1 MRDGI
6 YYVPSRERSEM
17 KIDLGFGS
25 GVQSVTLPDENILA
39 VLEANP
45 VEYKLTGTDEVRRAL
60 REPIGAAPLREIV
73 HAGETVAIVTS
84 DITRP
89 CPTWKMLPPV
99 LEELFAAGI
108 RPENITVT
116 FALGSHRHHTEE
128 EHKKLMGES
137 YGLVACRD
145 SDGVNCTH
153 LGVTKCGTPVD
164 IDAAVASAD
173 RRICFGNIEYHYFAG
188 YSGGAKAIMP
198 GVSTREAIQSNHSR
212 MVEAA
217 ACAGKL
223 AGNPV
228 REDIEEAAAIC
239 GVDYIVNVVLD
250 AHKEIVY
257 AVAGDMTKAHRDGCR
272 FLDGLYRKTIPHR
285 ADIVLVS
292 QGGAPKDLNLYQVQ
306 KALDNAKH
314 AVRPGGIIVLVGSCR
329 EGLGEKVFEQWMLEA
344 EKPDDLIKRV
354 RENFRLGGHK
364 AAAIA
369 MVLQNA
375 EIDLVSELEPEFV
388 KQIFLQ
394 PYQTAQAAL
403 DHAFAKLGRDAS
415 VIVMPYGGS
424 TLPHAENE

>member
-1 MRDGI
+1 
-6 YYVPSRERSEM
+6 M

-116 FALGSHRHHTEE
+116 FALGSHRPHTEE

-153 LGVTKCGTPVD
+153 LGITKRGTPVD
-164 IDAAVASAD
+164 IDTAVASAD

-198 GVSTREAIQSNHSR
+198 GVSTRAAIQSNHSR

-257 AVAGDMTKAHRDGCR
+257 AVAGDVKKAHRDGCR

>member
-1 MRDGI
+1 
-6 YYVPSRERSEM
+6 M

-60 REPIGAAPLREIV
+60 REPISAAPLRETV

-116 FALGSHRHHTEE
+116 FALGSHRAHTEE

-153 LGVTKCGTPVD
+153 LGVTKRGTPVD

-223 AGNPV
+223 TGNPV

-257 AVAGDMTKAHRDGCR
+257 AVAGDVTKAHRDGCR

>member
-1 MRDGI
+1 
-6 YYVPSRERSEM
+6 M

-108 RPENITVT
+108 RPESITVT
-116 FALGSHRHHTEE
+116 FALGSHRPHTEE

-153 LGVTKCGTPVD
+153 LGVTKRGTPVD

-314 AVRPGGIIVLVGSCR
+314 AVRHGGIIVLVGSCR

>member
-1 MRDGI
+1 
-6 YYVPSRERSEM
+6 M
-17 KIDLGFGS
+17 KIELGFGS
-25 GVQSVTLPDENILA
+25 GVQSVELPDKNVLA
-39 VLEANP
+39 VLEAND
-45 VEYKLTGTDEVRRAL
+45 VEYALTGEDEVRRAL
-60 REPIGAAPLREIV
+60 QNPIAAPPLHEV
-73 HAGETVAIVTS
+73 VCAGETVAIVTS

-108 RPENITVT
+108 RAEDITVT
-116 FALGSHRHHTEE
+116 FALGSHRAHTEE
-128 EHKKLMGES
+128 EHKKLMGTS
-137 YGLVACRD
+137 YGTVACRD
-145 SDGVNCTH
+145 SDGTNCRR
-153 LGVTKCGTPVD
+153 LGITRRGTPVD

-173 RRICFGNIEYHYFAG
+173 RRICLGNVEYHYFAG

-198 GVSTREAIQSNHSR
+198 GVSTREAIQANHSR

-223 AGNPV
+223 EGNPV

-257 AVAGDMTKAHRDGCR
+257 AVAGDVTKAHRDACR
-272 FLDGLYRKTIPHR
+272 FLDGLYRKAIPYR

-292 QGGAPKDLNLYQVQ
+292 QGGAPKDINLYQVQ

-314 AVRPGGIIVLVGSCR
+314 AVRPGGIVVLVGSCR
-329 EGLGEKVFEQWMLEA
+329 EGLGEEVFEQWMLEA
-344 EKPDDLIKRV
+344 EKPEDLIERV
-354 RENFRLGGHK
+354 QRNFRLGGHK

-375 EIDLVSELEPEFV
+375 EIDLVSELDPAFV
-388 KQIFLQ
+388 KQIFLE
-394 PYQTAQAAL
+394 PYPTAQAAI
-403 DHAFAKLGRDAS
+403 DHAIARLGEDAS
-415 VIVMPYGGS
+415 IIVMPFGGS
-424 TLPHAENE
+424 TLPHTENE